1 MISRTKKPR
10 KEDEMDLVLAR
21 GADREPDVLCEGIE
35 RFRTNCCVG
44 GIKVRLERG
53 KFEHTEGRVVG
64 PAYVALWGAGKVS
77 R

>member
-1 MISRTKKPR
+1 MCSARASRGSEPTVMW
-10 KEDEMDLVLAR
+10 EVLKC
-21 GADREPDVLCEGIE
+21 D
-35 RFRTNCCVG
+35 F
-44 GIKVRLERG
+44 ERG